1 MFYEL
6 VDGARVQEHLLIVE
20 TPGEL
25 ELLDAVN
32 LMERGDYS
40 GAVRRVTTAIE
51 VVVEAVVGKEIER
64 AEGNAVATNFLN
76 ATRMNFK
83 GNYALDLA
91 SEM

>member
-51 VVVEAVVGKEIER
+51 VVVEAVVGK
-64 AEGNAVATNFLN
+64 GSNALKATPS
-76 ATRMNFK
+76 RPISSMRR
-83 GNYALDLA
+83 G
-91 SEM
+91 

>member
-64 AEGNAVATNFLN
+64 AEGNAVATQCDADEFQGQLC
-76 ATRMNFK
+76 T
-83 GNYALDLA
+83 
-91 SEM
+91 